1 MNSFLKLKK
10 ISKHFNIEKK
20 IKVLKN
26 LSYNFNKGKIYA
38 LIGPSGSGKSTLLNL
53 ISLIDRP
60 SHGSIKF
67 NDEIVNFSNNKNND
81 IFRAKSIGIV
91 YQQNNLLPDFTT
103 LENVYLA
110 SLSIN
115 NNKNTAVTKAKDLL
129 SKIGLSN
136 RLNHFPSQLSG
147 GECQRVAIVRAIIN
161 DPEIILADEPTGSL
175 DLNTAKEIF
184 QLLNNQKK
192 PNRLIIFATHNRFFA
207 NKADCLLE
215 MTDGSIK
222 TTYAWDYQPKF

>member
-1 MNSFLKLKK
+1 MNNFLELKN
-10 ISKHFNIEKK
+10 ISKYFKIDKR

-26 LSYNFNKGKIYA
+26 LSYNFNKGKIYS
-38 LIGPSGSGKSTLLNL
+38 LMGPSGSGKSTLLNL

-60 SHGSIKF
+60 TLGSIKF
-67 NDEIVNFSNNKNND
+67 NDDLVNFTNNKKND
-81 IFRAKSIGIV
+81 IFRAKNIGIV
-91 YQQNNLLPDFTT
+91 YQQNILLPDFTAI
-103 LENVYLA
+103 ENVYLA

-115 NNKNTAVTKAKDLL
+115 NNKDSALIKAKDLL
-129 SKIGLSN
+129 RKIGLSN

-147 GECQRVAIVRAIIN
+147 GECQRVAIARAIIN

-184 QLLNNQKK
+184 QLLKNQKK

-215 MTDGSIK
+215 IVDGSVK
-222 TTYAWDYQPKF
+222 TINA

>member
-1 MNSFLKLKK
+1 MNNFLELNN

-26 LSYNFNKGKIYA
+26 LSYSFKKGKMYA
-38 LIGPSGSGKSTLLNL
+38 LMGPSGSGKSTLLNL

-60 SHGSIKF
+60 TIGSIKF
-67 NDEIVNFSNNKNND
+67 NDNLVNFSNNKKND
-81 IFRAKSIGIV
+81 IFRAKNIGIV
-91 YQQNNLLPDFTT
+91 YQQNNLLSDFTA

-110 SLSIN
+110 NLSIN
-115 NNKNTAVTKAKDLL
+115 NNKDSARTKAIDLL
-129 SKIGLSN
+129 KKIGLSN

-147 GECQRVAIVRAIIN
+147 GECQRVAIARAIIN

-184 QLLNNQKK
+184 ELLNSQKK

-222 TTYAWDYQPKF
+222 TTNA

>member
-1 MNSFLKLKK
+1 MNNFLELKN
-10 ISKHFNIEKK
+10 ISKHFNIDKK

-26 LSYNFNKGKIYA
+26 LSYNFNKGKMYS
-38 LIGPSGSGKSTLLNL
+38 LMGPSGSGKSTLLNL

-60 SHGSIKF
+60 SLGSIKF
-67 NDEIVNFSNNKNND
+67 NDKLVNFSNNKNND
-81 IFRAKSIGIV
+81 IFRAKNIGIV
-91 YQQNNLLPDFTT
+91 YQQNNLLADFTA

-110 SLSIN
+110 NLSIN
-115 NNKNTAVTKAKDLL
+115 KDKDSAITKAKVLL
-129 SKIGLSN
+129 KKIGLSN

-147 GECQRVAIVRAIIN
+147 GECQRVAIARAIIN

-184 QLLNNQKK
+184 ELLNNQKK

-207 NKADCLLE
+207 DKADCLLE
-215 MTDGSIK
+215 ITDGSIK
-222 TTYAWDYQPKF
+222 TINA